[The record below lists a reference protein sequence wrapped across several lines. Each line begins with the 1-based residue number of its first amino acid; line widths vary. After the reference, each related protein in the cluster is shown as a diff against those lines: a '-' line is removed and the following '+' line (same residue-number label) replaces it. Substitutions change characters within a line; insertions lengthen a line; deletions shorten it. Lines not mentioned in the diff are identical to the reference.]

1 MIKPGEIHIIANR
14 LGIRD
19 TQIEKDQVIGWI
31 LKGIP
36 DNEFLKNKLRFK
48 GGTALRKIHFPDY
61 RLSEDLDFTY
71 HGDDYKVDEIRNNFK
86 SLIEWTKKEVR
97 ISSDIQDET

>member
-1 MIKPGEIHIIANR
+1 M
-14 LGIRD
+14 
-19 TQIEKDQVIGWI
+19 IGWI